1 MNGINARFNSD
12 SADKVAE
19 TYAKYKSKGLGN
31 NRRVLGV
38 RMADCSQTKKSD
50 PKLPIVATAC
60 VFLRALATSNV
71 RIPYEFIGPC
81 PQNSAW
87 SPDNPVLNGGPYK
100 IVLIKSPGSGDS

>member
-12 SADKVAE
+12 TADTSAE
-19 TYAKYKSKGLGN
+19 TYTQYKSKGRGN

-38 RMADCSQTKKSD
+38 RMANCSQTDKSTLN
-50 PKLPIVATAC
+50 LPIVATAC
-60 VFLRALATSNV
+60 VFLRALATSTV

-87 SPDNPVLNGGPYK
+87 DPVNPVLNGGPYK
-100 IVLIKSPGSGDS
+100 IALFKSPGSGDS